1 MLRNFKKLKEFDAV
15 TRYRLINAFIIAAG
29 MNLLYPVLA
38 DLKGEYLV
46 AWIISAFMILETLAV
61 KTNRYFIENFSISQ
75 IYKLSIFAHINFTLV
90 AVLYFWNPLYMIY
103 ADMIAAIIDVS
114 IFSAFSIMLNNYLTN
129 NYPESMNEFQIV
141 KNSIWADGI
150 LIGLF
155 TVTAITYFFGNSV
168 AITVFLIFNILFSS
182 WLIWNWNF
190 YDSINNKAKI

>member
-15 TRYRLINAFIIAAG
+15 TRFRLINAFIIAAG
-29 MNLLYPVLA
+29 MNLIYPVLA

-46 AWIISAFMILETLAV
+46 AWVISAFMIIETLAV
-61 KTNRYFIENFSISQ
+61 KTNRYFIENFSLSKM
-75 IYKLSIFAHINFTLV
+75 YKLSVFAHINFTVV
-90 AVLYFWNPLYMIY
+90 AALYFWNPLYMIY
-103 ADMIAAIIDVS
+103 GDMVAAILDVS

-155 TVTAITYFFGNSV
+155 VVTVITYFFGNSI
-168 AITVFLIFNILFSS
+168 AIAMFLIFNILFSS
-182 WLIWNWNF
+182 WLIWNWKF
-190 YDSINNKAKI
+190 YDSINKVN